1 MEDELDSDL
10 YDRVSYLNLMDK
22 IDTKKKGN
30 KVGKFRDDSRF
41 GTPFI
46 LAQKL
51 LPRLLILRRILEHQ
65 FHQAPSSSSSGF
77 LPPLNSKAVSW
88 IDMDDYTILPSPDE
102 APFDHSDDEY
112 FTGRRRR
119 SRKTAPRTGRSV
131 TGSESMNQI
140 ADFDFSS
147 DAPSPRLD
155 ASDSMGAPP
164 DPDIKRYWD
173 SSLDITDLSGHD
185 FTIFKQLQGML
196 GIENISF
203 ETLSRFNVR
212 VHTDTYGQ
220 PAILFPRYRGMTSRL
235 RIPMGLKL
243 IRKVG
248 DRMEKENY
256 PLPDETSV
264 RQKFSG
270 VFGLHMATLSDRS
283 VVITTNERDALAIYE
298 ATKALVF
305 ALPHGEIMDPL
316 VLPYLEEFDKIYLWF
331 PVQHVS
337 YAKDWGSALNTLKCL
352 LVKNEERPI
361 ELVRNGDH
369 RLIRNSLSNSVVRM
383 RERGFRSMTDLD
395 MREGIRSDLLNSTN
409 RIVGFGQWKRF
420 GVLNK
425 YLGGLRP
432 GEMTVLTGGT
442 GNGKT
447 TFLCEYSLDLFT
459 QGVRTLFCSFEMPEK
474 KILHWMLVQYA
485 GLPLH
490 RVEYSNSINSWLDR
504 FERSSSALTMLDSE
518 EFMEK
523 SINEIARA
531 IRIHVENSGIQHV
544 VIDNLQFLINQGMM
558 ADEKSSG
565 LDRFH
570 LQDRFVGYMRQLAT
584 QNQIH
589 ITMVVHPR
597 KTDGD
602 TEIDVQHFGGSARV
616 TQEADNVLAIQRKR
630 DDRDRSKF
638 RKFLYIL
645 KNRYYGRRVE
655 SDQLEMVFNPSTYSH
670 TVVEFPK

>member
-1 MEDELDSDL
+1 MQRSKSRPVS
-10 YDRVSYLNLMDK
+10 RVS
-22 IDTKKKGN
+22 KKSYVYSSSDEDN
-30 KVGKFRDDSRF
+30 HY
-41 GTPFI
+41 TP
-46 LAQKL
+46 
-51 LPRLLILRRILEHQ
+51 LEHQ

-119 SRKTAPRTGRSV
+119 QRKAPPRTGRSV
-131 TGSESMNQI
+131 TASESMNQI

-155 ASDSMGAPP
+155 ASEAMGAPP

-305 ALPHGEIMDPL
+305 ALPHGEILDPL

-459 QGVRTLFCSFEMPEK
+459 QGVPLSYSIIDIEYNFLR
-474 KILHWMLVQYA
+474 
-485 GLPLH
+485 LPLH

-602 TEIDVQHFGGSARV
+602 AEIDVQHFGGSARV

-670 TVVEFPK
+670 TIVEFPK

>member
-22 IDTKKKGN
+22 IDTRKKTS
-30 KVGKFRDDSRF
+30 KVGKFRDD
-41 GTPFI
+41 
-46 LAQKL
+46 
-51 LPRLLILRRILEHQ
+51 
-65 FHQAPSSSSSGF
+65 
-77 LPPLNSKAVSW
+77 
-88 IDMDDYTILPSPDE
+88 
-102 APFDHSDDEY
+102 
-112 FTGRRRR
+112 
-119 SRKTAPRTGRSV
+119 
-131 TGSESMNQI
+131 
-140 ADFDFSS
+140 S

-155 ASDSMGAPP
+155 ASEAMSAPP

-203 ETLSRFNVR
+203 ETLARFNVR
-212 VHTDTYGQ
+212 VQTDTYGQ

-264 RQKFSG
+264 RQKFNG

-305 ALPHGEIMDPL
+305 ALPHGEILDPL

-409 RIVGFGQWKRF
+409 RVVGFGQWKRF
-420 GVLNK
+420 AVLNK

-523 SINEIARA
+523 SINEIVRA

-616 TQEADNVLAIQRKR
+616 TQEADNVIAIQRKR

>member
-22 IDTKKKGN
+22 IDTRKKTS
-30 KVGKFRDDSRF
+30 KVGKFRDD
-41 GTPFI
+41 
-46 LAQKL
+46 
-51 LPRLLILRRILEHQ
+51 
-65 FHQAPSSSSSGF
+65 
-77 LPPLNSKAVSW
+77 
-88 IDMDDYTILPSPDE
+88 
-102 APFDHSDDEY
+102 
-112 FTGRRRR
+112 
-119 SRKTAPRTGRSV
+119 
-131 TGSESMNQI
+131 
-140 ADFDFSS
+140 S

-155 ASDSMGAPP
+155 ASEAMSAPP

-203 ETLSRFNVR
+203 ETLARFNVR
-212 VHTDTYGQ
+212 VQTDTYGQ

-264 RQKFSG
+264 RQKFNG

-305 ALPHGEIMDPL
+305 ALPHGEILDPL

-409 RIVGFGQWKRF
+409 RVVGFGQWKRF
-420 GVLNK
+420 AVLNK

-485 GLPLH
+485 GYDDLVFFLFPSHLRSLARTNSYKNGIKLPLH

-523 SINEIARA
+523 SINEIVRA

-616 TQEADNVLAIQRKR
+616 TQEADNVIAIQRKR

>member
-1 MEDELDSDL
+1 
-10 YDRVSYLNLMDK
+10 
-22 IDTKKKGN
+22 
-30 KVGKFRDDSRF
+30 
-41 GTPFI
+41 
-46 LAQKL
+46 
-51 LPRLLILRRILEHQ
+51 
-65 FHQAPSSSSSGF
+65 
-77 LPPLNSKAVSW
+77 
-88 IDMDDYTILPSPDE
+88 MDDYTILPSPDE

-155 ASDSMGAPP
+155 ASDSIGAPP

-485 GLPLH
+485 G
-490 RVEYSNSINSWLDR
+490 
-504 FERSSSALTMLDSE
+504 
-518 EFMEK
+518 
-523 SINEIARA
+523 
-531 IRIHVENSGIQHV
+531 
-544 VIDNLQFLINQGMM
+544 
-558 ADEKSSG
+558 
-565 LDRFH
+565 
-570 LQDRFVGYMRQLAT
+570 
-584 QNQIH
+584 
-589 ITMVVHPR
+589 
-597 KTDGD
+597 
-602 TEIDVQHFGGSARV
+602 
-616 TQEADNVLAIQRKR
+616 
-630 DDRDRSKF
+630 
-638 RKFLYIL
+638 
-645 KNRYYGRRVE
+645 
-655 SDQLEMVFNPSTYSH
+655 
-670 TVVEFPK
+670 

>member
-1 MEDELDSDL
+1 MDDDMDSDL
-10 YDRVSYLNLMDK
+10 YDRVSYLNLMNKLD
-22 IDTKKKGN
+22 DRKKRI
-30 KVGKFRDDSRF
+30 GKFRDD
-41 GTPFI
+41 
-46 LAQKL
+46 
-51 LPRLLILRRILEHQ
+51 
-65 FHQAPSSSSSGF
+65 
-77 LPPLNSKAVSW
+77 
-88 IDMDDYTILPSPDE
+88 
-102 APFDHSDDEY
+102 
-112 FTGRRRR
+112 
-119 SRKTAPRTGRSV
+119 
-131 TGSESMNQI
+131 
-140 ADFDFSS
+140 S

-155 ASDSMGAPP
+155 ATDVMSSPV

-173 SSLDITDLSGHD
+173 NSLDITDLSGHD

-203 ETLSRFNVR
+203 ETLARFNVR
-212 VHTDTYGQ
+212 VHSDTYGQ

-256 PLPDETSV
+256 PLPDETSI

-270 VFGLHMATLSDRS
+270 IFGLHMATLSDRS

-305 ALPHGEIMDPL
+305 ALPQGEILDPL
-316 VLPYLEEFDKIYLWF
+316 VIPYLEEFDKVYLWF

-337 YAKDWGSALNTLKCL
+337 YAKDWGTALNALKCL

-369 RLIRNSLSNSVVRM
+369 RLIRSSLANSIVRV

-395 MREGIRSDLLNSTN
+395 VREGVRSDILNSSS
-409 RIVGFGQWKRF
+409 RSIGFGQWMRF
-420 GVLNK
+420 AVLNK

-459 QGVRTLFCSFEMPEK
+459 QGIRTLFCSFEMPEK
-474 KILHWMLVQYA
+474 KILHWMLIQYA
-485 GLPLH
+485 GPSHLRSLARTNSYKNGIKLPLH

-504 FERSSSALTMLDSE
+504 FERSSSSLTMLDSE

-570 LQDRFVGYMRQLAT
+570 LQDRFVGYMRQLST
-584 QNQIH
+584 QLQIH

-597 KTDGD
+597 KVDGD
-602 TEIDVQHFGGSARV
+602 AEIDVQHFGGSARV

-630 DDRDRSKF
+630 DDRHRSKF

-655 SDQLEMVFNPSTYSH
+655 SEQLEMVFNPSTYSH
-670 TVVEFPK
+670 TIVEFPK

>member
-1 MEDELDSDL
+1 MHTIKKKRKGTLSKSTSKLQLKTMEDELDSDL

-30 KVGKFRDDSRF
+30 KVGKFRDD
-41 GTPFI
+41 
-46 LAQKL
+46 
-51 LPRLLILRRILEHQ
+51 
-65 FHQAPSSSSSGF
+65 
-77 LPPLNSKAVSW
+77 
-88 IDMDDYTILPSPDE
+88 
-102 APFDHSDDEY
+102 
-112 FTGRRRR
+112 
-119 SRKTAPRTGRSV
+119 
-131 TGSESMNQI
+131 
-140 ADFDFSS
+140 S